1 MSNDL
6 ELLIAEMNAKIA
18 ALSEK
23 VAYLERLENAAVD
36 GTGPFVLKTGDTM
49 TGQLN
54 IDPTSGAA
62 GGLLRIEAPSA
73 VSTSTYIFRFYHNGT
88 EIMRLRDDGQFLL
101 NQLLIFGTSNKGI
114 YGNSSGAKITFPDG
128 GASNTGNIDIDTSG
142 SNGGVR
148 AVSLLTAI
156 GNGCAWSYDGVAGT
170 AVDVVKNGTDDVLYG
185 VTGQFF
191 IRDSA
196 GNIAGGQI
204 TATAPSGTFNLYDD
218 GGTNTCQLQVNA
230 DGSVTVQ
237 RTAGS
242 RTYKV
247 MLFLI
252 WI

>member
-1 MSNDL
+1 MYERLNEMAETIRKLEARIKAL
-6 ELLIAEMNAKIA
+6 ELI
-18 ALSEK
+18 
-23 VAYLERLENAAVD
+23 ENQGSSAS
-36 GTGPFVLKTGDTM
+36 GPYVLRTGDTM

-73 VSTSTYIFRFYHNGT
+73 ISTSTYIFRFYHNGT

-142 SNGGVR
+142 SNGGVK

-170 AVDVVKNGTDDVLYG
+170 AVDVVKNGTDDVLY
-185 VTGQFF
+185 VLSGQFV

-196 GNIAGGQI
+196 GNVAGGQI

-247 MLFLI
+247 MLFLV
-252 WI
+252 WL